1 MDMKHTRISML
12 AALSLLC
19 AAFSGCQEEGPV
31 ESRALL
37 TTESEILLPAA
48 ENSRVITIYADG
60 TWQAEVSDSWL
71 TISPASGEGTTE
83 ITMHASYNSAETPRD
98 AKIFFKG
105 ASTTKTVEI
114 SVSQKGDRFKDA
126 PTCSVSELPSF
137 EASWETAEPAC
148 SSWALPRAFP
158 SVTRS
163 P

>member
-1 MDMKHTRISML
+1 ML

-98 AKIFFKG
+98 AKIFFK
-105 ASTTKTVEI
+105 VYI
-114 SVSQKGDRFKDA
+114 IRFVLHHIRRTMQNVFTG
-126 PTCSVSELPSF
+126 PIYNGL
-137 EASWETAEPAC
+137 
-148 SSWALPRAFP
+148 
-158 SVTRS
+158 
-163 P
+163 